1 MTGYAGGS
9 YANHKGRAVNTLCLP
24 RHPIYNKTQPG
35 VQGGVGRG
43 YVYGVEY
50 EFDSSNSIDAKYTEL
65 KNQEM
70 SCAVCR
76 APRSTV
82 LMVPGRNICYD
93 GWTQEYRG
101 YLIAGDYDF
110 NAATKYECMDENP
123 ETVSDQVTGSNN
135 GAWFF
140 FVESRCTG
148 SLPCPPYVDGN
159 ELTCA
164 VCTL

>member
-1 MTGYAGGS
+1 M
-9 YANHKGRAVNTLCLP
+9 
-24 RHPIYNKTQPG
+24 
-35 VQGGVGRG
+35 GRG

-50 EFDSSNSIDAKYTEL
+50 AFHSANSIDAKYNEL

-70 SCAVCR
+70 PCAVCR

-101 YLIAGDYDF
+101 YLIAGDYEHA
-110 NAATKYECMDENP
+110 AATKYECMDENP
-123 ETVSDQVTGSNN
+123 ETVSDQGTGSNY
-135 GAWFF
+135 GTRFS
-140 FVESRCTG
+140 FVESRCG